1 MSKTGTAAL
10 RSGSKAHK
18 RAGPIDPYRIFFVV
32 GVLMLVLTIFMLPP
46 MLADLVVS
54 NEDWKVFAGSALITG
69 FAGLMLVLISRDA
82 WSERVRL
89 KEGFLLTVSS
99 WLAISLFGSIPYLF
113 LQEPGMSF
121 ADAWFETVSGL
132 TTTGSTVLSGLD
144 GMAPGI
150 LLWRS
155 LTQWIGGVGI
165 VVMALIML
173 PFLKVGG
180 MQLFQTESSDR
191 SDKIVPQARQFIGFI
206 AMTYVVL
213 TILCA
218 LAYKIAGMR
227 TFDAVNHALT
237 TLSTGGFST
246 HDASMGFFRQ
256 PAIHW
261 LATLFMLLASLPMV
275 LYVRAVRE
283 VRLSVFRDQQVLG
296 FMRILFVVIA
306 ILTIWRVLAGGL
318 PFLTALRQVS
328 FNVVGIVSTT
338 GYALGDFT
346 TWGTLAIAGFFALMF
361 LGGCTGSTAGGMKI
375 FRLQVMMLAT
385 QAYLKKLA
393 SPHRVVTIAYE
404 GRAITQEIAMSVFAF
419 VSALFATVLLFSVLI
434 AALGVDFTTAFSAA
448 VTAVTNVGP
457 GIGKIIGPA
466 GNFSS
471 LPDAAK
477 ILLGIAMLLGR
488 LEFFTVLVVLSPE
501 FWK

>member
-1 MSKTGTAAL
+1 MSKTGKPDL
-10 RSGSKAHK
+10 VSRDVAHR

-32 GVLMLVLTIFMLPP
+32 GALMLVLTLFMLPP

-99 WLAISLFGSIPYLF
+99 WLTISLFGAIPYLF

-144 GMAPGI
+144 RMAPGI

-206 AMTYVVL
+206 AMTYVIL
-213 TILCA
+213 TIFCA
-218 LAYKIAGMR
+218 LSYKAAGMR

-246 HDASMGFFRQ
+246 HDASMGFFTQ
-256 PAIHW
+256 PSIHW
-261 LATLFMLLASLPMV
+261 IATLFMFLASLPMV

-283 VRLSVFRDQQVLG
+283 NNLFVFRDQQVLG
-296 FMRILFVVIA
+296 FVRILAVVIL
-306 ILTIWRVLAGGL
+306 ILTAWRMMSGHV
-318 PFLTALRQVS
+318 PFLTALRQVA

-346 TWGTLAIAGFFALMF
+346 TWGAFAVAAFFALMF

-385 QAYLKKLA
+385 QAYLKRLA

-434 AALGVDFTTAFSAA
+434 AGLGVDFTTAFSAA

-457 GIGKIIGPA
+457 GIGDIIGPA

-488 LEFFTVLVVLSPE
+488 LEFFTVLVVLSPN